1 MGDGCS
7 TLDESEGQ
15 TEISQTSEERREI
28 MERSIFGDALSEDG
42 SCSQLSNST
51 VSSTDIEL
59 PVNATDEILLEKMK
73 IQFQAAAYL
82 TEHKTSVMKA
92 KLVKSDDREY
102 EEVKKQAEKQI
113 NELEMEVKALK
124 KIIALPEKPL
134 LDICRKVMNKEPN
147 SSENSLEKHTT
158 IVRNLEKMKDTRP
171 PRLLKMESK
180 TAIRNIQNSVN
191 AMVAVPGSTKLEA
204 MATRKRI
211 KSLQELQSR
220 LHKLMDSLEF
230 KELDNEL
237 PFSTARS
244 NSSDKKAQIESD
256 RKLAWEL
263 MNKSFDE
270 DPTPESKKKSRK
282 SLGSA
287 ANEASNDVL
296 EVPTDP
302 RKKLRKR
309 KLENK
314 QEDIQKKVMKSLSK
328 KSVKSEK
335 VELPSESSTETNSAQ
350 NAKTGQAI
358 KTDNDDNQPTVINQS
373 EEDAA
378 LANVD
383 MEPGPSGLNSKSI
396 SKMFGNK

>member
-28 MERSIFGDALSEDG
+28 MERSIFGGALSEDD

-73 IQFQAAAYL
+73 IQFKAAAYL
-82 TEHKTSVMKA
+82 TEHKESVMKA
-92 KLVKSDDREY
+92 KLVKSDDQRY
-102 EEVKKQAEKQI
+102 EEIKKQAEKQL

-237 PFSTARS
+237 PFSTARF

-287 ANEASNDVL
+287 ANEASNDVF

-314 QEDIQKKVMKSLSK
+314 KEDIQKKVMKSLSK
-328 KSVKSEK
+328 QGFQINFYKSK
-335 VELPSESSTETNSAQ
+335 VP
-350 NAKTGQAI
+350 
-358 KTDNDDNQPTVINQS
+358 
-373 EEDAA
+373 
-378 LANVD
+378 
-383 MEPGPSGLNSKSI
+383 
-396 SKMFGNK
+396 